1 MTIADDIITLEKAA
15 LDRWCAGDPDAALAL
30 SAEDVTYF
38 DPFRDSRLDGHAALA
53 ELYDGIRGQIDAPR
67 HEMIEP
73 KVQVVGDAAVLT
85 FRFVSW
91 NGSEGTRLAWNCTE
105 VYRRD
110 AQGWRVIHTHW
121 SFTGAGLAAKQAD
134 A

>member
-1 MTIADDIITLEKAA
+1 MSIADDIIALEKGA
-15 LDRWCAGDPDAALAL
+15 LDRWCAGDPDAFIDQ

-38 DPFRDSRLDGHAALA
+38 DPFHETRLDGKAALSA
-53 ELYDGIRGQIDAPR
+53 LYAGLRGKIFTPR

-73 KVQVVGDAAVLT
+73 KVQAAGDAAVLT

-91 NGSEGTRLAWNCTE
+91 NGSEGDRAAWNCTE

-110 AQGWRVIHTHW
+110 PEGWRIIQTHW
-121 SFTGAGLAAKQAD
+121 SFTGAGLA
-134 A
+134 